1 MFAGCAGRIEYHR
14 MGSMCA
20 SCTEILVFHREHPCV
35 EIGPSFYLTKGTN
48 RPKETFAGCAG
59 QIEYHGDG
67 INVCLVYGN
76 FGVPQRTPVCR
87 NRTQFLFDEGYKQ
100 TERDVRW
107 LCGTNRIS
115 SGWDQCVPR
124 VYGECHVH
132 CTCIKYKLGQLL
144 LNNSLLQEWSLVV
157 PAGQHFQA
165 VSFTNPF
172 PVAIQM
178 PFSVSPFYLIY
189 CLS

>member
-1 MFAGCAGRIEYHR
+1 M
-14 MGSMCA
+14 S
-20 SCTEILVFHREHPCV
+20 HREHPCV
-35 EIGPSFYLTKGTN
+35 EIGP
-48 RPKETFAGCAG
+48 
-59 QIEYHGDG
+59 I
-67 INVCLVYGN
+67 
-76 FGVPQRTPVCR
+76 
-87 NRTQFLFDEGYKQ
+87 QFLFDEGYKQ

-115 SGWDQCVPR
+115 SDGINVCLVYGNISVPQRTPVCRNRIQFLFDEGYKQTERDVRWLCGTNLISSGWDQCVPH

-178 PFSVSPFYLIY
+178 SFSVSPFYLIY

>member
-1 MFAGCAGRIEYHR
+1 

-76 FGVPQRTPVCR
+76 INVPQKTPCVEIGPS
-87 NRTQFLFDEGYKQ
+87 FYLMK
-100 TERDVRW
+100 
-107 LCGTNRIS
+107 GTNRPKEMFAGCAGRIEYHRMGS
-115 SGWDQCVPR
+115 MCASCTEILVFHREHPCVEIGP
-124 VYGECHVH
+124 
-132 CTCIKYKLGQLL
+132 
-144 LNNSLLQEWSLVV
+144 S
-157 PAGQHFQA
+157 
-165 VSFTNPF
+165 
-172 PVAIQM
+172 
-178 PFSVSPFYLIY
+178 FYLMKGTNRPKETFAG
-189 CLS
+189 CA